1 MGLPYGAAG
10 RRLKKK
16 VGTMTFDEWFKT
28 VPEPRP
34 YATSLCV
41 VWDAAVKATI
51 QALLDSGNLSEA
63 YREEWTATAKTLLTG
78 EE

>member
-1 MGLPYGAAG
+1 
-10 RRLKKK
+10 
-16 VGTMTFDEWFKT
+16 MTFDEWFKT

-51 QALLDSGNLSEA
+51 QALLDSGNLSEV
-63 YREEWTATAKTLLTG
+63 YRPEWTATAKTLLTDN
-78 EE
+78 EYADKD

>member
-1 MGLPYGAAG
+1 
-10 RRLKKK
+10 
-16 VGTMTFDEWFKT
+16 MTFDEWFKT

-51 QALLDSGNLSEA
+51 QALLDSGNLSGQ
-63 YREEWTATAKTLLTG
+63 WTATAKTLLTDN
-78 EE
+78 EYADKD